1 MAVKRMRVEHVRG
14 ELTKFGNRAEKE
26 FLSEAEVIVRV
37 HHRHLLPLIGYCST
51 RDERILILMY
61 MEKGTLEAKL
71 QGELTLGLDPLSVGE
86 VLVRSGKRCSSHEEG
101 SADPSGYEGRTASKE
116 AGEGEM

>member
-1 MAVKRMRVEHVRG
+1 MGTADVIVPPLAPLTPCLSFPGTLDDGRPVAIKRMRVEHVRG

-61 MEKGTLEAKL
+61 MERGSLEAKL
-71 QGELTLGLDPLSVGE
+71 RGE
-86 VLVRSGKRCSSHEEG
+86 
-101 SADPSGYEGRTASKE
+101 
-116 AGEGEM
+116 

>member
-1 MAVKRMRVEHVRG
+1 VQHCYPSFAGTLDDGSPVAVKRMRVEHVRG

-61 MEKGTLEAKL
+61 CEKGTLEAKL
-71 QGELTLGLDPLSVGE
+71 QGEL
-86 VLVRSGKRCSSHEEG
+86 K
-101 SADPSGYEGRTASKE
+101 
-116 AGEGEM
+116 